1 MKKIL
6 KTGTLAMA
14 VSLTAFMTSCGDFLD
29 ITPLNAVVVE
39 NYWEKK
45 SEVESVITSCYFH
58 MQDKGFSQR
67 VIAWGELRGDNLTE
81 TSTMA
86 AKEKELYDFYTN
98 NIIPD
103 NSWTSWAD
111 FYNVINLCNTILHYA
126 PGAQAKD
133 GNYSVDELRTHEAE
147 AKSIRALCY
156 FYLIRTFKKVPLVLQ
171 ATIGDDVDFKVR
183 ASSEQEVLEQI
194 IADLEWSKDYIWNK
208 KFFGDV
214 RERKGRFNK
223 LSVKALL
230 ADIYLWKGDYAGCA
244 QYCKEIMDEKM
255 AEYNAIKAAELEG
268 NFISSSTEGSLT
280 LYNGYP
286 LLDESYSSHYP
297 YTMLYERGNS
307 FESVFE
313 LQYDYDNRKDGNE
326 GVSYFYGNHK
336 DLSGKVNAAAY
347 LTNQTAGALFAD
359 ASDLRLEENTGY
371 MGEPS
376 NSYPIYKFRFL
387 YFGNDERGFRSTAE
401 NWIVYRLTDVMLMRA
416 EALAKQNTGKDEIM
430 SMVNQVRQRADVM
443 MPKVGCL

>member
-14 VSLTAFMTSCGDFLD
+14 VSLAAFTTSCGDFLD

-86 AKEKELYDFYTN
+86 AKEKELYYFYTN
-98 NIIPD
+98 NIVPD

-183 ASSEQEVLEQI
+183 ASSEQDVLEQI
-194 IADLEWSKDYIWNK
+194 IADLEWSEDYIWNK
-208 KFFGDV
+208 KFFDDE

-230 ADIYLWKGDYAGCA
+230 ADIYLWKGDYAKCA

-255 AEYNAIKAAELEG
+255 AEYNVIKTAELEG
-268 NFISSSTEGSLT
+268 DFISSSTEGSLA

-307 FESVFE
+307 FESIFE

-326 GVSYFYGNHK
+326 GISYFYGNHK
-336 DLSGKVNAAAY
+336 DLSGRVNTAAY
-347 LTNQTAGALFAD
+347 LTNQTADALFAD

-371 MGEPS
+371 KGEPS
-376 NSYPIYKFRFL
+376 NS
-387 YFGNDERGFRSTAE
+387 
-401 NWIVYRLTDVMLMRA
+401 
-416 EALAKQNTGKDEIM
+416 
-430 SMVNQVRQRADVM
+430 
-443 MPKVGCL
+443 